1 MSWSPGK
8 VTVDNGAILF
18 NDATYIICDAENPSV
33 VEAEFQLKNL
43 DFGLILRY
51 NSNDEFLLFTTNGVL
66 RYNSNDKFLLF
77 TTNGVTAFLY
87 RANVLN
93 SAYYTYL
100 IDSKDV
106 YTGNTIVLSAYM
118 NDTHY
123 ELYVDNQRVF
133 DTTIPDF
140 SSGYAGLYSQA
151 NNLCTAFSAYADQP
165 LFWT

>member
-51 NSNDEFLLFTTNGVL
+51 NSND
-66 RYNSNDKFLLF
+66 KFLLF

-87 RANVLN
+87 RANILN